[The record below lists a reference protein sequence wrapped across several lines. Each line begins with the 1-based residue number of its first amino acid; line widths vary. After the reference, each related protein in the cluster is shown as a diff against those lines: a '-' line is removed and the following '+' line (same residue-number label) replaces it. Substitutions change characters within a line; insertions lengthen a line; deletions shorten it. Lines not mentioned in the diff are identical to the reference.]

1 MGEPGSD
8 DDVDTELRGPNGQA
22 LVRAR
27 RLTYRDARPWLRRT
41 DALIGTRPCGVE
53 VAWVA
58 DDERQALLERLRH
71 AEGKDCNVAG
81 DVLLYRSQGGTVI
94 VVEEPY

>member
-1 MGEPGSD
+1 MSETGSNEA
-8 DDVDTELRGPNGQA
+8 DTELRGPSGQA

-27 RLTYRDARPWLRRT
+27 RLTYREARPWLRRS
-41 DALIGTRPCGVE
+41 DAVIGLRHCGVE
-53 VAWVA
+53 VTWVA
-58 DDERQALLERLRH
+58 DEERQALLERLRH

-81 DVLLYRSQGGTVI
+81 DVLLFRSRDGTVV